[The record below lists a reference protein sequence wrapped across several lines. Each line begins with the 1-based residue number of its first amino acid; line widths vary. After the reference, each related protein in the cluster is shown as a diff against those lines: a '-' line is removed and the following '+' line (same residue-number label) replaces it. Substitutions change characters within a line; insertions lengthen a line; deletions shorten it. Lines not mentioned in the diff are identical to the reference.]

1 MHARMTL
8 GKRSMGWMALGAQN
22 GLSLARRR
30 AQPNVPDRLREAD
43 PSLRRS
49 QKWRALAQCSSGVQ
63 SAGLEVAPRRHG
75 RGPISA
81 REGAVSSRCHSCK
94 EEAGVLARPGFV
106 RLLAWRPSDC
116 PELLVL
122 EQEFAVL

>member
-63 SAGLEVAPRRHG
+63 SAGLEVAPLRPGAG
-75 RGPISA
+75 RFPPG
-81 REGAVSSRCHSCK
+81 RVRCHLVATPAK
-94 EEAGVLARPGFV
+94 KKPE
-106 RLLAWRPSDC
+106 RLRAPASFGYS
-116 PELLVL
+116 P
-122 EQEFAVL
+122 AVLRTATNC